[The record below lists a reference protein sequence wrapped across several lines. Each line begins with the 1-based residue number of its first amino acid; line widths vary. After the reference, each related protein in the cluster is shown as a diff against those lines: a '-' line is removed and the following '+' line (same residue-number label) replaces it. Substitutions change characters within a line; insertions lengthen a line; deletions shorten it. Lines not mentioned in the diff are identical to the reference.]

1 MSRFLFPGAEM
12 RSPRRW
18 RAPVQ
23 VQAAARELRSA
34 LTPAEDRLWSAIRKD
49 QLAGLRFRRQ
59 HPVGPFILDFYC
71 PRVRLCVELD
81 GGIHEQQR
89 ERDQARTEALA
100 TVGVR
105 VIRFRNE
112 EVMNDLAGVLARIQA
127 AAT

>member
-1 MSRFLFPGAEM
+1 M
-12 RSPRRW
+12 
-18 RAPVQ
+18 Q

-71 PRVRLCVELD
+71 PRARLCVELD
-81 GGIHEQQR
+81 GGIHDQQR

-112 EVMNDLAGVLARIQA
+112 EVEADLAGVLARIQA
-127 AAT
+127 AAGT